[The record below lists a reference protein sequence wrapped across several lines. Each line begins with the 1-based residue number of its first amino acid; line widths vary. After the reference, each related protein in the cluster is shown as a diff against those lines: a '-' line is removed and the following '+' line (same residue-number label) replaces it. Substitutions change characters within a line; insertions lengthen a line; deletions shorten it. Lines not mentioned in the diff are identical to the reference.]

1 MRTYTILFSIAAHT
15 LAVLSFVVITV
26 SATDVL
32 PEPRRAFE
40 ILVVRPALPKA
51 PPPARRSGQ
60 PMPRASA
67 DAAPLQAPD
76 AVRPESGADVI
87 AEPPSSLDGVV
98 IGDSAAL
105 IPAEPPPPP
114 PTPATSVAPM
124 RVGGAVRPPQK
135 IHDVPP
141 VYPPIAQS
149 ARVGGVVI
157 LEAVIAED
165 GSVRDVHVLRSIPLL
180 DQAAIDAVRQWRF
193 TPTLLNGQ
201 PVPIVMTVTVRF
213 DLR

>member
-1 MRTYTILFSIAAHT
+1 
-15 LAVLSFVVITV
+15 
-26 SATDVL
+26 
-32 PEPRRAFE
+32 
-40 ILVVRPALPKA
+40 
-51 PPPARRSGQ
+51 
-60 PMPRASA
+60 MPRASA

-105 IPAEPPPPP
+105 IPAEAPPPP
-114 PTPATSVAPM
+114 PTPPPATSGAPM